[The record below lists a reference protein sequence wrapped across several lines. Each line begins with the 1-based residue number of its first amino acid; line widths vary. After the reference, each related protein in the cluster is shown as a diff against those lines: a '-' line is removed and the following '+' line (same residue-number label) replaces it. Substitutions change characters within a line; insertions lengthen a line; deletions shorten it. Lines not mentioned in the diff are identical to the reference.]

1 MISLIFFFLSFGLN
15 YDPNYNEA
23 YLLKFI
29 DLRKKIEKVLLLMVI
44 IDKKYLSD
52 IPVYM
57 MKKTDMISE
66 LSIIFMNCLKM
77 NKLEV
82 FKIIIRFN

>member
-29 DLRKKIEKVLLLMVI
+29 DLRKKIENIILLMVI

-52 IPVYM
+52 IPAYM